1 MKYTQQGWG
10 GYAMSDKNKQNGLR
24 MFIPKKIYI
33 VEKGMLYEYEISVKE
48 IYIYNDEASEQEVI
62 FKNEFI
68 PKKKYIVE
76 KGKIKK

>member
-1 MKYTQQGWG
+1 
-10 GYAMSDKNKQNGLR
+10 
-24 MFIPKKIYI
+24 
-33 VEKGMLYEYEISVKE
+33 MLYEYEISVKE